1 MGKFLFA
8 AYAATWLIHL
18 GYLGI
23 LGRGYKRVKADLD
36 EERRE
41 TARMDTQS

>member
-1 MGKFLFA
+1 MIKYLIA

-23 LGRGYKRVKADLD
+23 LARGYKQVRKEL
-36 EERRE
+36 EELKSR
-41 TARMDTQS
+41 